1 MNGLCHLHATAAA
14 SILILSGCAAPHGQP
29 RRGSEAL
36 APNEVLEFRTLYVDN
51 CAGCHGRD
59 GRGGA
64 AIGLASTVYLAI
76 ADDGAIRERIAS
88 GVKSTAMPAFAQGSG
103 GTLTSKQIEVIVR
116 GIRSWSS
123 GGDAADRV
131 NPPSYTPHSSGDPER
146 GGTAYATYCES
157 CHGPDGRGGPR
168 GSSITNDSFLAL
180 VSDQGL
186 RSIVIAGRPELG
198 APDWRNNVAGR
209 PMSEQNV
216 TDVVAW
222 LGSHRVRT
230 PGQPYSAANGL
241 QRQRS
246 LP

>member
-1 MNGLCHLHATAAA
+1 MNALHHLRATAAA
-14 SILILSGCAAPHGQP
+14 GMLILSGCAAPHGPP

-36 APNEVLEFRTLYVDN
+36 APNDILEFHTLYADN

-64 AIGLASTVYLAI
+64 AIGLANTVYLAS
-76 ADDGAIRERIAS
+76 ADDRAIRERIAS

-103 GTLTSKQIEVIVR
+103 GTLTSKQIEVIVM

-123 GGDAADRV
+123 AGDAADRV
-131 NPPSYTPHSSGDPER
+131 SPPSYTPQSSGNADR
-146 GGTAYATYCES
+146 GGTAYTTYCEA
-157 CHGPDGRGGPR
+157 CHGADGRGGPR

-198 APDWRNNVAGR
+198 APDWRNNVPGK
-209 PMSEQNV
+209 PMSEQEV
-216 TDVVAW
+216 TDIVAW

-230 PGQPYSAANGL
+230 PGQPYSVSNDV
-241 QRQRS
+241 QQ
-246 LP
+246 